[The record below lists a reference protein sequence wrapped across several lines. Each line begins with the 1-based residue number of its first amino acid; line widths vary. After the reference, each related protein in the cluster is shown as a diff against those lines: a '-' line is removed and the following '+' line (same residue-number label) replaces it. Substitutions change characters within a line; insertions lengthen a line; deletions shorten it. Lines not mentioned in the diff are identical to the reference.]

1 MLEVLNTVAAIG
13 TFVVITASATAA
25 VVQLRHLRASNQ
37 LEGLLDVVG
46 RLEDEKLY
54 EWFSQT
60 RRDLPALLEDPKY
73 VQSLMQGT
81 YDRNVAWLQ
90 IANRH
95 ERIGSLLKYK
105 LIPEEA
111 FLDVYTDVVIQT
123 WDLML
128 PLTALLRSRNENIWE
143 NFEYMYVRAK
153 AFDERYQR
161 GNFPKGVP
169 RAKVPE
175 FPFADAQAHDV
186 HLPIS
191 STPATNEV
199 PPRNSQQS

>member
-13 TFVVITASATAA
+13 TFLVITGSAIAA

-46 RLEDEKLY
+46 RLEDAKVY
-54 EWFSQT
+54 EWFSET
-60 RRDLPALLEDPKY
+60 RRDLPALLEDPQY
-73 VQSLMQGT
+73 VQSVIHGT

-105 LIPEEA
+105 LIPEEP
-111 FLDVYTDVVIQT
+111 FLDVYSTVVMQT

-128 PLTALLRSRNENIWE
+128 PLTALVRFRNKNIWE

-153 AFDERYQR
+153 AFDERYQG

-175 FPFADAQAHDV
+175 APFGDAQV
-186 HLPIS
+186 R
-191 STPATNEV
+191 ATESA
-199 PPRNSQQS
+199 PNS